1 MQMLSEIAGKGTYI
15 IRELT
20 GSRRLT
26 IRLAEIGIKAGKS
39 IEVIFFA

>member
-1 MQMLSEIAGKGTYI
+1 MLSEIAGKGTYI

-26 IRLAEIGIKAGKS
+26 KRLAVGLE
-39 IEVIFFA
+39 

>member
-1 MQMLSEIAGKGTYI
+1 MLSEIAGKGTYI

-26 IRLAEIGIKAGKS
+26 KRLAEIGIKVGK
-39 IEVIFFA
+39 VLK